1 MSSQSQSWRCV
12 IHISVLG
19 LVFVALALGG
29 SYEGSRKEATRT
41 SGTSKMEYGG
51 GVERRG
57 KPCVTQQSED
67 GADEASTEARRRN
80 EEHRQRLLRIP
91 SQTWQ
96 TSPNSRSHWC
106 RSCRASL
113 CSVNQSRQILRG
125 ELLWNTSVPR
135 PGYITC

>member
-1 MSSQSQSWRCV
+1 MVQSPFGPSLAFQLLIISDPYTHSRCEYLPLASKRWQVRVKALRCHVFTITILRCV

-57 KPCVTQQSED
+57 NLCVT
-67 GADEASTEARRRN
+67 T
-80 EEHRQRLLRIP
+80 I
-91 SQTWQ
+91 
-96 TSPNSRSHWC
+96 
-106 RSCRASL
+106 
-113 CSVNQSRQILRG
+113 
-125 ELLWNTSVPR
+125 
-135 PGYITC
+135 